1 MSLLDGCAIDQSLE
15 SDLKSIS
22 LEDTWFPSTSPGL
35 ILDGNLNVGVRGLTG
50 LQEDP
55 LELDY
60 PLVRKRPPQ
69 ARKGGPALSQ

>member
-1 MSLLDGCAIDQSLE
+1 MSLLDGCAIDQGLE
-15 SDLKSIS
+15 SIVKSIS
-22 LEDTWFPSTSPGL
+22 LEGTCFPSANPGL
-35 ILDGNLNVGVRGLTG
+35 ISTWNLNVGVRGLTG

-69 ARKGGPALSQ
+69 ARKGVPALSQ